1 MDVTAIIVA
10 ASIPSALT
18 GFFFWLIEQSIQ
30 KRADKEKAERE
41 ERQKE
46 VDAREQIREKNEL
59 CIINCV
65 NASLALGD
73 PRRTLQW
80 GYARSTRLRSEGQT

>member
-46 VDAREQIREKNEL
+46 TPGTPPHTRRE
-59 CIINCV
+59 
-65 NASLALGD
+65 
-73 PRRTLQW
+73 T
-80 GYARSTRLRSEGQT
+80 T

>member
-18 GFFFWLIEQSIQ
+18 GFFFWLIEQRIQ

-46 VDAREQIREKNEL
+46 VEADLERAIRKGRSGGLSDEELREMFT
-59 CIINCV
+59 CI
-65 NASLALGD
+65 LED
-73 PRRTLQW
+73 PQV
-80 GYARSTRLRSEGQT
+80 

>member
-30 KRADKEKAERE
+30 KRADKEKEERE
-41 ERQKE
+41 ERQRKWMPE
-46 VDAREQIREKNEL
+46 RKFERRMNS
-59 CIINCV
+59 
-65 NASLALGD
+65 AS
-73 PRRTLQW
+73 
-80 GYARSTRLRSEGQT
+80 STVLMLP

>member
-30 KRADKEKAERE
+30 KRATRKK
-41 ERQKE
+41 QSG
-46 VDAREQIREKNEL
+46 KN
-59 CIINCV
+59 
-65 NASLALGD
+65 G
-73 PRRTLQW
+73 RRK
-80 GYARSTRLRSEGQT
+80 

>member
-18 GFFFWLIEQSIQ
+18 GFFFWLIEQSIR

-46 VDAREQIREKNEL
+46 VEL
-59 CIINCV
+59 RQCFPGTRRSDSQSGAEN
-65 NASLALGD
+65 

>member
-18 GFFFWLIEQSIQ
+18 GFFFWLIEQSMQ

-59 CIINCV
+59 CIITV
-65 NASLALGD
+65 SYTHL
-73 PRRTLQW
+73 TLPTI
-80 GYARSTRLRSEGQT
+80 A